1 MPGVYKEIRQLRT
14 KVKAAKRAVRE
25 AQTLLATLRDE
36 CDDLLRA
43 HAAMTAM
50 RTDVPGSHPAPTKA
64 GEEDRRRVATILA
77 EVGKLETELGALLLE
92 TPRQAPTR

>member
-1 MPGVYKEIRQLRT
+1 MPGVYKEIRQLRAR
-14 KVKAAKRAVRE
+14 VAAAKRAVRE

-50 RTDVPGSHPAPTKA
+50 RADVPGSHPAPTKTA
-64 GEEDRRRVATILA
+64 EEDRRRVATILG
-77 EVGKLETELGALLLE
+77 EVGRLEAELAALLSA
-92 TPRQAPTR
+92 PR

>member
-1 MPGVYKEIRQLRT
+1 MPGVYKEIRQLRA
-14 KVKAAKRAVRE
+14 KVAAAERAVRE

-50 RTDVPGSHPAPTKA
+50 RADVPGSHPAPTKA
-64 GEEDRRRVATILA
+64 AEEDRRRVATILGEVDRLEA
-77 EVGKLETELGALLLE
+77 ELAALLSA
-92 TPRQAPTR
+92 PR